1 MNKTRRW
8 WRKALSLKLL
18 KNQIILW
25 FVTVIVLLLAVVTGF
40 TLFTLRPYLYDTR
53 VRQLQKNVD
62 LLSWELDNQREK
74 LQDYSVNIMADS
86 TIQSFLLGH
95 LEDISGL
102 SNQLRLLMMRY
113 TEYDRSIQGVYMADG
128 NGELYGNFVTAQ
140 VQSLIYD
147 TLEDAPCFGWA
158 RNLVHPCFRRHP
170 CDVSRHSRYH
180 A

>member
-25 FVTVIVLLLAVVTGF
+25 FVTVIVLLLAVVAGF

-74 LQDYSVNIMADS
+74 LQDYSVNIHGGFDNTVLS
-86 TIQSFLLGH
+86 
-95 LEDISGL
+95 SGT
-102 SNQLRLLMMRY
+102 SGGYFRP
-113 TEYDRSIQGVYMADG
+113 
-128 NGELYGNFVTAQ
+128 
-140 VQSLIYD
+140 VQSASAVD
-147 TLEDAPCFGWA
+147 DALHGI
-158 RNLVHPCFRRHP
+158 
-170 CDVSRHSRYH
+170 
-180 A
+180 